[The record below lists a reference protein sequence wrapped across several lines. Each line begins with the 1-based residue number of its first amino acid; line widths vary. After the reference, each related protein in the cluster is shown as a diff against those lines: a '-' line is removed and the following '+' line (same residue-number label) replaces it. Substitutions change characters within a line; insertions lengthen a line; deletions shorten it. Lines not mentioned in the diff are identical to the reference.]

1 MTRLIFSFLLLAGLL
16 WPGCVQARSQAH
28 EQTQVDSIDSLRQNF
43 LNPPDDARIWMRWWW
58 FGPAVENDE
67 LARELRTMKE
77 GGIGGVEIQPVYALA
92 LDDHA
97 KGIRNGPYLSD
108 DFLHAVSF
116 ANKTARDLGMRVSI
130 TLGSGWPYGG
140 PHIPVTQAAGRLRLA
155 TVSLPEGGDRVA
167 LPALE
172 NGEKLIAA
180 FVAMGTAASYDP
192 TTAKQIALPDAGAAA
207 LQVTASDSGRV
218 VLFFISSRTGQQV
231 KRAAV
236 GAEGFVLDHFD
247 RAAIENH
254 LQYAGDKLMRAFGDE
269 PPYSVFSDSLE
280 VYGSDWTPDFLSEFE
295 KRRGYDLTPF
305 LPELFAGSDELAR
318 NVRHDWGET
327 LSELVDE
334 NYLEPL
340 TAWAH
345 EHHTLFRSQTYGEP
359 AVTLSSNS
367 LVDLPEGEGPQ
378 WRSFSYTRWATSA
391 SHVYGRQV
399 TSAES
404 WTWLHSPAFRAVPLD
419 MKAEADRF
427 FLEGVNQFV
436 GHGWPYSPPCA
447 DEPGYA
453 FYAAAVFNQHNPWW
467 PIMPE
472 ITGYLQRL
480 SFLLRQGGPANQV
493 AVYIPTDDA
502 QADFTPG
509 HVGVTEYMA
518 HYITPELTESIL
530 DAGYNLDYIDAQ
542 AINEVGIQYPVLV
555 LPHVDRISLA
565 TLQQIAAY
573 VAKGGKVVAIG
584 RLPQHAP
591 GLRGAKVDTP
601 KIEALAQRLSHE
613 AGWSFAANDS
623 DAGAL
628 LKKAVTPDM
637 RLDNPA
643 PEIGFIRRKLPFA
656 DVYFVANSSNHAVSV
671 KASFASRWTSAEEW
685 DPFSGKPYRA
695 DADLNLAPYESR
707 VLVFHDGTVSLPQ
720 RWPGWVVAGGGLDL
734 SRSWQVDFPE
744 LRQSMSMA
752 SLKSWTD
759 AEATRFFSGRA
770 VYTRDFEL
778 PEGALGDNRHY
789 FLDFGE
795 GKQLP
800 PGDPKKPGMHAL
812 LEGPVREAAMVS
824 VNWQKAG
831 SVWRPPYRIDVTAFL
846 RAGRNHLEI
855 EVFNTAINSL
865 AGRSVPDYRLLNLR
879 YGQKFA
885 PQDMEH
891 LEPLPSGIL
900 GPLRLVPE
908 EQSKPAN
915 NGSIGVF

>member
-1 MTRLIFSFLLLAGLL
+1 MTKRIFSFLLLAGLL
-16 WPGCVQARSQAH
+16 WPGCSRA
-28 EQTQVDSIDSLRQNF
+28 QTHAQVDSIDSLRENF
-43 LNPPDDARIWMRWWW
+43 LNPPDSARIWMRWWW
-58 FGPAVENDE
+58 FGPAVEDDE

-92 LDDHA
+92 LDDPA
-97 KGIRNGPYLSD
+97 KGIRNGPYLSE

-155 TVSLPEGGDRVA
+155 TVPLPAGGDRVA

-172 NGEKLIAA
+172 NGEKLVAA
-180 FVAMGTAASYDP
+180 FVAAGTSAKYDP
-192 TTAKQIALPDAGAAA
+192 AAAKQIALPDPGDAAS
-207 LQVTASDSGRV
+207 QVTASDSERV
-218 VLFFISSRTGQQV
+218 VLFFISSRTRQQV

-247 RAAIENH
+247 RAAIESH
-254 LQYAGDKLMRAFGDE
+254 LQYAGDKLLHAFGNQ

-280 VYGSDWTPDFLSEFE
+280 VYGSDWAPDFLSEFQ
-295 KRRGYDLTPF
+295 KRRGYDLTPY

-391 SHVYGRQV
+391 NHLYGRSV
-399 TSAES
+399 TSAEA

-436 GHGWPYSPPCA
+436 GHGWPYSPPYA

-467 PIMPE
+467 PVMPE

-480 SFLLRQGGPANQV
+480 SFLLRQGEPANQV
-493 AVYIPTDDA
+493 AVYVPTDDA

-509 HVGVTEYMA
+509 HVGVTEQIPR
-518 HYITPELTESIL
+518 YITPELTRSIL

-542 AINEVGIQYPVLV
+542 AIDKVGILYPVLV
-555 LPHVDRISLA
+555 LPHVDRIPLR

-573 VAKGGKVVAIG
+573 VQKGGQVVAVG

-591 GLRGAKVDTP
+591 GLRDAKNDTSE
-601 KIEALAQRLSHE
+601 IEALSRRLSQE
-613 AGWSFAANDS
+613 TGLSFAANDS

-628 LKKAVTPDM
+628 LKKTVAPDM
-637 RLDNPA
+637 QLDRPA

-656 DVYFVANSSNHAVSV
+656 DVYFVANTSNHAVSV
-671 KASFASRWTSAEEW
+671 KARFASRWTGTEAW
-685 DPFSGKPYRA
+685 DPFSGKAYRA
-695 DADLNLAPYESR
+695 GTELSLAPYESR
-707 VLVFHDGTVSLPQ
+707 VLVFHDGSATMPE
-720 RWPGWVVAGGGLDL
+720 RWRGQQVPGAEIDL
-734 SRSWQVDFPE
+734 SHDWQVSFPVLHRSE
-744 LRQSMSMA
+744 AMS
-752 SLKSWTD
+752 SLESWTET
-759 AEATRFFSGRA
+759 EATRYFSGRA

-778 PEGALGDNRHY
+778 AERALGDDRHY
-789 FLDFGE
+789 FLDLGE
-795 GKQLP
+795 GRQLP
-800 PGDPKKPGMHAL
+800 PGDPEKPGMHAL
-812 LEGPVREAAMVS
+812 LEGPIREAVLIS
-824 VNWQKAG
+824 VNGHEAG
-831 SVWRPPYRIDVTAFL
+831 SIWKSPYRIDVTAL
-846 RAGRNHLEI
+846 VHAGKNHLEI
-855 EVFNTAINSL
+855 EVFNTAINTL
-865 AGRSVPDYRLLNLR
+865 AGRSLPDYRLLNLR
-879 YGQKFA
+879 YGQKFT
-885 PQDMEH
+885 PQDMEN
-891 LEPLPSGIL
+891 LKPLPSGIL
-900 GPLRLVPE
+900 GQVRFVPE
-908 EQSKPAN
+908 EHIELAR
-915 NGSIGVF
+915 